1 MLAAGARPVGSS
13 DSVGAVGGVSTGVT
27 VSVAELVA
35 WVRPLHWACARNSA
49 ALSPSAVVN
58 VKLAR
63 VAPDTVAQV
72 APPSPLR
79 CHCHV
84 IGRALHLGSAVKAAG
99 EPLATVTLA
108 GCWVMLSVTGTVTVN
123 VAGALVTLPAEFATT
138 TVNTAPLSLGTV
150 AGVV

>member
-1 MLAAGARPVGSS
+1 
-13 DSVGAVGGVSTGVT
+13 
-27 VSVAELVA
+27 
-35 WVRPLHWACARNSA
+35 
-49 ALSPSAVVN
+49 LSLIAVVN

-63 VAPDTVAQV
+63 VAPDTFVQV

-84 IGRALHLGSAVKAAG
+84 IGLALQVAAAVNVAG
-99 EPLATVTLA
+99 APLATATLE
-108 GCWVMLSVTGTVTVN
+108 GCSVMLSVTGTVTVN
-123 VAGALVTLPAEFATT
+123 VAGALVTLPAVFETT